1 MECNDYKENFITS
14 TWRNSMNLFILL
26 IVTSISFCVSAQSNS
41 AINKPPFK
49 VISYGEKIQFG
60 NVESSAKW
68 TISNTKENIV
78 AFVSGNQINEYVFEE
93 SGNYEII
100 YSEIKKHDANE
111 CSHAQFE
118 DKMTVLVSPVK
129 MTFDFSKI
137 VFSEKIRK
145 GSNCDGIFI
154 TVPVNVTM
162 KENTPIKFTIPNVMV
177 AGVGSEIIAKPVSS
191 EVLLKNGTQFF
202 KYQLSGTANKEA
214 YLMFDFVDVNNTIQT
229 YYQPEIVK

>member
-1 MECNDYKENFITS
+1 MECNDYKKNNMNS
-14 TWRNSMNLFILL
+14 TWRDSMNYFILF

-41 AINKPPFK
+41 AVSNPTFK

-68 TISNTKENIV
+68 TISNTKENIT
-78 AFVSGNQINEYVFEE
+78 AFVSGNHINDYVFEKT
-93 SGNYEII
+93 GVYEVT

-118 DKMTVLVSPVK
+118 DKMAILVSPIK

-154 TVPVNVTM
+154 TVPVTNHERKCT
-162 KENTPIKFTIPNVMV
+162 
-177 AGVGSEIIAKPVSS
+177 
-191 EVLLKNGTQFF
+191 
-202 KYQLSGTANKEA
+202 
-214 YLMFDFVDVNNTIQT
+214 
-229 YYQPEIVK
+229 